1 MQSDRY
7 SLKESFVLHR
17 RNFRETSL
25 LLDIFS
31 REHGIFRLIA
41 KGAMRGKGG
50 RSGVLQP
57 FLPLSLAWT
66 SRGEPAILTGAE
78 ARGNIFEL
86 AGKNLFCGFYLN
98 ELLVKLLPPHD
109 PHERIFDCY
118 TQSLQ
123 RLESGLRLDE
133 TLRFFEL
140 ALLEELGYGLLL
152 DCEAENGTEIRAD
165 LYYAYRIEQGPVECK
180 AGDGAISG
188 TVLLGL
194 RNGFLTGPEET
205 LSAKRLLRR
214 VLHHYLGGRPLNS
227 RALFKYST
235 SHKRDDLGDIQ

>member
-1 MQSDRY
+1 MAPSDRHG
-7 SLKESFVLHR
+7 LNDAFLLHR

-31 REHGIFRLIA
+31 REHGMLRLMA

-66 SRGEPAILTGAE
+66 ARGEPAVLTA
-78 ARGNIFEL
+78 ADASDKRFEL

-98 ELLVKLLPPHD
+98 ELLIRLLPSHD
-109 PHERIFDCY
+109 PQPRIFEFY
-118 TQSLQ
+118 GQSLQ
-123 RLESGLRLDE
+123 RLECGERIDE

-152 DCEAENGTEIRAD
+152 EHDAESGAAISHDR
-165 LYYAYRIEQGPVECK
+165 YYAYRIEQGPVECA
-180 AGDGAISG
+180 AGDSAIRGSA
-188 TVLLGL
+188 LLGL
-194 RNGFLTGPEET
+194 RDGI
-205 LSAKRLLRR
+205 LSGTQEILEAKRLLRR
-214 VLHHYLGGRPLNS
+214 IIHHYLGGRPLKS
-227 RALFKYST
+227 RALFKYSAFP
-235 SHKRDDLGDIQ
+235 R

>member
-1 MQSDRY
+1 MESDRY
-7 SLKESFVLHR
+7 SLKEAFVLHR

-31 REHGIFRLIA
+31 RDHGILRLIA
-41 KGAMRGKGG
+41 KGALRGRGG

-66 SRGEPAILTGAE
+66 SRGEPAVLTAAE

-86 AGKNLFCGFYLN
+86 SGKNLFCGFYLN
-98 ELLVKLLPPHD
+98 ELLVRLLPQHD
-109 PHERIFDCY
+109 PHERIFACY
-118 TQSLQ
+118 GQSLQ
-123 RLESGLRLDE
+123 RLETGGRLDE

-152 DCEAENGTEIRAD
+152 DYDAESGAEIQAER
-165 LYYAYRIEQGPVECK
+165 YYAYRIEQGPVECV
-180 AGDGAISG
+180 AGGSAVRGS
-188 TVLLGL
+188 VLLGL
-194 RNGFLTGPEET
+194 RNGFLAGHEEI
-205 LSAKRLLRR
+205 LEAKRLMRR
-214 VLHHYLGGRPLNS
+214 VIQHYLGGRPLKS

-235 SHKRDDLGDIQ
+235 LPQER

>member
-57 FLPLSLAWT
+57 FLPLSLTWT

-78 ARGNIFEL
+78 AQGKIFEL
-86 AGKNLFCGFYLN
+86 SGKNLFCGFYLN
-98 ELLVKLLPPHD
+98 ELLVKLLPPLD

-118 TQSLQ
+118 TQSVQ

-152 DCEAENGTEIRAD
+152 DCEAENGDEIRAD

-188 TVLLGL
+188 AALLGL

-214 VLHHYLGGRPLNS
+214 VLHHYLGGRPVNS

-235 SHKRDDLGDIQ
+235 SHTRDDLGDIQ